1 MQILSTYLASFSSSN
16 FDFTSNSSE
25 WELSKAKWF
34 QKVIRNIPINIM
46 IISKNAMPR
55 SKNINLLSMRLL
67 LVPFLLISWQHQ
79 AEFLE
84 VVYVEKA
91 KWLLIVNTVVYDAF
105 LLTTLVEKLSTKMP
119 ARVKGYWKC
128 APFSFSKN
136 LLQLFLFFLY
146 SYL

>member
-1 MQILSTYLASFSSSN
+1 
-16 FDFTSNSSE
+16 
-25 WELSKAKWF
+25 
-34 QKVIRNIPINIM
+34 M

-119 ARVKGYWKC
+119 ARVKGY
-128 APFSFSKN
+128 
-136 LLQLFLFFLY
+136 
-146 SYL
+146 